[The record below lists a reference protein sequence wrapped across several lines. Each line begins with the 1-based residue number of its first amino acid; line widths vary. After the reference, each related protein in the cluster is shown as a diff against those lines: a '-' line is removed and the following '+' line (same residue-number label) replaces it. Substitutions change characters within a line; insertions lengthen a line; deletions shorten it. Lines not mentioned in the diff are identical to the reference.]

1 MDHVQMIIGIPR
13 VLPPL
18 AQSGLLDSEC
28 SEEDCRNKPVTPRR
42 GIQKKGR
49 GFPGGSDGK
58 ESACSVGDLGSIPG
72 LGRSL
77 EKKMATHSSS
87 LAWEIPQREQFHWRA
102 FAFLRGSPKG

>member
-28 SEEDCRNKPVTPRR
+28 SEEDCRNKPITPRR

-58 ESACSVGDLGSIPG
+58 ESACSAGDLGLIPWLERSG
-72 LGRSL
+72 GERNGYPLQYSCLGNPMDYRL
-77 EKKMATHSSS
+77 
-87 LAWEIPQREQFHWRA
+87 
-102 FAFLRGSPKG
+102 